1 MKHRSFIVAAL
12 NLLLHASDA
21 LVAFLK
27 DSAGTIQID
36 YLSAAVVF
44 SFVIFIGINI
54 VTLILSCY

>member
-1 MKHRSFIVAAL
+1 MCQMR
-12 NLLLHASDA
+12 